1 MTNIAILASHNG
13 SGFDAIY
20 KAMKAKTLDANIVF
34 LISNNTNAKALK
46 NAKRLGI
53 EHFLI
58 NEKTHPNADKEIY
71 RLLKEYQCKYI
82 FLSGYM
88 KKLSTLL
95 TSNFN
100 IINAHPSLLPKHG
113 GAGMYGRFVH
123 EAVINSK
130 DKVSGVTIHEVNA
143 VYDDGKILLQREVV
157 VGENETPKSLEV
169 KIKEL
174 EKTAIVEALKQCL
187 K

>member
-13 SGFDAIY
+13 SGFDAIHN
-20 KAMKAKTLDANIVF
+20 AINTKTLDVNIAL
-34 LISNNTNAKALK
+34 LISNNSNAKALK
-46 NAKRLGI
+46 NAQSYGI
-53 EHFLI
+53 EHFLV
-58 NEKTHPNADKEIY
+58 NAYTYPNPDEKIY
-71 RLLKEYQCKYI
+71 RLLKEHQCHYV

-88 KKLSTLL
+88 KKLSPLL

-113 GAGMYGRFVH
+113 GAGMYGSFVH

-130 DKVSGVTIHEVNA
+130 DKISGVTIHEVNA
-143 VYDDGKILLQREVV
+143 VYDDGKILLQKEVV
-157 VGENETPKSLEV
+157 VADDETPESLET
-169 KIKEL
+169 KIKKL
-174 EKTAIVEALKQCL
+174 ERTAIVEALKQCL

>member
-1 MTNIAILASHNG
+1 MTNLAILASHNG

-20 KAMKAKTLDANIVF
+20 QAVKDKKLDVNIKLV
-34 LISNNTNAKALK
+34 ISNNSSSLALK
-46 NAKRLGI
+46 KAIDYKIDN
-53 EHFLI
+53 FLI
-58 NEKTHPNADKEIY
+58 NANADEEIY
-71 RLLKEYQCKYI
+71 KLLKKYKCNNI

-88 KKLSTLL
+88 KKISLLL

-100 IINAHPSLLPKHG
+100 IINSHPSLLPRHG

-123 EAVINSK
+123 ESVINSK
-130 DKVSGVTIHEVNA
+130 DKKSGVTIHKVDEI
-143 VYDDGKILLQREVV
+143 YDNGEILLQKETAISDD
-157 VGENETPKSLEV
+157 ETPQSLEV

-174 EKTAIVEALKQCL
+174 EKLAIVEALKQCL

>member
-1 MTNIAILASHNG
+1 MTNIVILASHNG

-20 KAMKAKTLDANIVF
+20 KAIKAKTLDANIAL
-34 LISNNTNAKALK
+34 LISNNTDAIAIKNAKAY
-46 NAKRLGI
+46 GI
-53 EHFLI
+53 KHFVV
-58 NEKTHPNADKEIY
+58 NEKMYPNADKEIY
-71 RLLKEYQCKYI
+71 KLLKESQCSYV

-88 KKLSTLL
+88 KKLSPLL
-95 TSNFN
+95 TSNFR

-123 EAVINSK
+123 KAVINSK

-143 VYDDGKILLQREVV
+143 VYDDGKILLQREVAV
-157 VGENETPKSLEV
+157 TENETEESLEV

-174 EKTAIVEALKQCL
+174 EKSAIVEALKQCL

>member
-1 MTNIAILASHNG
+1 MPNIAILASHNG

-20 KAMKAKTLDANIVF
+20 QAIKSKTLNANIAL
-34 LISNNTNAKALK
+34 LISNNENSKALK
-46 NAKRLGI
+46 NAQSYDI
-53 EHFLI
+53 NHFLV
-58 NEKTHPNADKEIY
+58 NATTHPTPDEEIY
-71 RLLKEYQCKYI
+71 KLLKEYQCHYV

-88 KKLSTLL
+88 KKLSPLL
-95 TSNFN
+95 TANFH
-100 IINAHPSLLPKHG
+100 IINAHPSLLPKYG

-130 DKVSGVTIHEVNA
+130 DKISGVTIHDVNA
-143 VYDDGKILLQREVV
+143 VYDDGKTLLQREMIVEE
-157 VGENETPKSLEV
+157 GETAKSLET

>member
-20 KAMKAKTLDANIVF
+20 KAVNSKILDVNIAL
-34 LISNNTNAKALK
+34 LISNNTNAQALK
-46 NAKRLGI
+46 NAQSYGI
-53 EHFLI
+53 EHYLV
-58 NEKTHPNADKEIY
+58 NAGTHLHVDEEIY
-71 RLLKEYQCKYI
+71 KLLKEHQCHYV

-88 KKLSTLL
+88 KKLSPLL

-113 GAGMYGRFVH
+113 GTGMYGRFVH
-123 EAVINSK
+123 KAVINSK
-130 DKVSGVTIHEVNA
+130 DKKSGVTIHEVNE
-143 VYDDGKILLQREVV
+143 VYDNGKILLQKEVSIA
-157 VGENETPKSLEV
+157 EDETLDSLEI
-169 KIKEL
+169 KIKKL
-174 EKTAIVEALKQCL
+174 EKTAIVEALKLCL